1 MSSFLMGDHQGP
13 SRTLSFRFMD
23 RETEKGRG
31 PRGESRVQEV
41 EAEVGVME
49 LLVFRK
55 IPPDCLR

>member
-1 MSSFLMGDHQGP
+1 MGDHQGP

-31 PRGESRVQEV
+31 PRGESRFQEV